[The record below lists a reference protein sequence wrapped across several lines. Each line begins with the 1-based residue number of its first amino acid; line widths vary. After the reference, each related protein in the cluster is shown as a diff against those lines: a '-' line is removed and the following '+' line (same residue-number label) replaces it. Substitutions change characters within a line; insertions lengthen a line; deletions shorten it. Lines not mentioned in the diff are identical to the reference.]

1 MYLERVDVLPQGTPV
16 FEVEAGYKNCKAPGR
31 YRATRFDGKLV
42 CPGCEF
48 LCGVQAVYQMA
59 PGDSIIVRKRPK
71 PTAPKR

>member
-16 FEVEAGYKNCKAPGR
+16 FEVEAGYKNCKAPGQ

-48 LCGVQAVYQMA
+48 LCGV
-59 PGDSIIVRKRPK
+59 
-71 PTAPKR
+71 